1 MRRRGEH
8 REVEIKLRVAG
19 AAQARRLLEQHGFRR
34 LGPRVLQDDAILDT
48 AGGRLRK
55 AGVLL
60 RLRRAGKRAAL
71 TYKGRAAAGR
81 YKDREE
87 IELALEGAAA
97 ARLERLFERL
107 GLRPV
112 FRYQKRRSEYGRPG
126 RPGLIALD
134 ETPIGVFL
142 ELEGPPAWI
151 DRTARRLGFSA
162 ADYITRTYA
171 ELYCEHCRRQGRR
184 PGNMLFGAG
193 GGRRLAG
200 APPIC

>member
-1 MRRRGEH
+1 MRRRGEQ
-8 REVEIKLRVAG
+8 REIEIKLAVAG

-34 LGPRVLQDDAILDT
+34 LSPGVLQDDAVLDT
-48 AGGRLRK
+48 AAGRLRR

-60 RLRRAGKRAAL
+60 RLRRAGRTASL
-71 TYKGRAAAGR
+71 TYKGRAAPGR

-87 IELALEGAAA
+87 IEVALDGAARA
-97 ARLERLFERL
+97 GLERIFERL
-107 GLRPV
+107 GLGPV

-126 RPGLIALD
+126 GPGLIALD

-151 DRTARRLGFSA
+151 DRTARRLGFSP

-171 ELYCEHCRRQGRR
+171 ELYREHCRRLGLR
-184 PGNMLFGAG
+184 PGDMLF
-193 GGRRLAG
+193 
-200 APPIC
+200 